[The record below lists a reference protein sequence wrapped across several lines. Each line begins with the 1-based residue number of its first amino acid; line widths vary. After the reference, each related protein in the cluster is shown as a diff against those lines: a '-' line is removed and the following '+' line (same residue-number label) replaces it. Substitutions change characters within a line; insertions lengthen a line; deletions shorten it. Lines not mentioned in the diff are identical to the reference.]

1 MEMVDTQAL
10 RGIVSYEP
18 SELVVTVGAGTTLSE
33 LEAVLA
39 ERGQCLAFEPPHYP
53 WSGATAQAST
63 VGGMVACGYSGP
75 ARASVGGVR
84 DYVLGVQMVNGLG
97 QHLNFGGQVI
107 KNVAGYDVSRLL
119 VGSWGTLG
127 LITQVSLKVL
137 PIAPAQASLAF
148 HLNQADALEHL
159 HRWAGQPL
167 PLNAS
172 LWHDHAGHP
181 TLWVRLRGAAAAVET
196 ACQRMLREVPGQRLN
211 PESDSNPVTPDPHP
225 LALHWAHCR
234 NQQLAFFQTKHTAQP
249 PLHLW
254 RLSLPATTPALDLA
268 WPQLV
273 EWHGAQRWLWAPL
286 QAQSQLDNLA
296 RSLGGHAQLFT
307 PAQGSHGLGAVLGT
321 SPNAAHASIS
331 QRLRASFDPH
341 GIFNPHLHP
350 AA

>member
-18 SELVVTVGAGTTLSE
+18 SELVVTVGAGTPLSE

-39 ERGQCLAFEPPHYP
+39 ERGQCLAFEPPYYP
-53 WSGATAQAST
+53 WSGANAQAST

-137 PIAPAQASLAF
+137 PIAPAQATLAF

-172 LWHDHAGHP
+172 LWHDHAGQP
-181 TLWVRLRGAAAAVET
+181 TLWVRLRGAVAAVEA

-211 PESDSNPVTPDPHP
+211 PDSATPNPHP
-225 LALHWAHCR
+225 LALNWAHCR
-234 NQQLAFFQTKHTAQP
+234 NHQLAFFQANNTAQHQDR
-249 PLHLW
+249 HLW

-307 PAQGSHGLGAVLGT
+307 PTQGSHGLGAVLGT
-321 SPNAAHASIS
+321 SPNAAHAHIS
-331 QRLRASFDPH
+331 QRLRTSFDPH